1 MGNKVADYAYRLV
14 MKHSD
19 LRYKVMD
26 KVVVPEGMYTTT
38 YISDGAIM
46 LDVYELTN
54 GLRLEKMQVPLDN
67 RSIEDIADEINITLA
82 RLELQ
87 YG

>member
-1 MGNKVADYAYRLV
+1 MGKRT
-14 MKHSD
+14 SD

-46 LDVYELTN
+46 LDVFELTN

>member
-1 MGNKVADYAYRLV
+1 MGNRIAPYAYRLA

-26 KVVVPEGMYTTT
+26 KVFVPEGMYTTT
-38 YISDGAIM
+38 YVSDGGIV
-46 LDVYELTN
+46 LEVFELTN
-54 GLRLEKMQVPLDN
+54 GLRLEKMLVPLDN
-67 RSIEDIADEINITLA
+67 RTVEDVADEINVALA

>member
-1 MGNKVADYAYRLV
+1 MGNRIAPYAYRLA
-14 MKHSD
+14 MKYSD

-38 YISDGAIM
+38 YISDGAII
-46 LDVYELTN
+46 LEVFELTN

>member
-1 MGNKVADYAYRLV
+1 MGKRTI
-14 MKHSD
+14 D

-26 KVVVPEGMYTTT
+26 KVFVPEGMYTTT
-38 YISDGAIM
+38 YISDGAII
-46 LDVYELTN
+46 LDVFELTN
-54 GLRLEKMQVPLDN
+54 GLRLEKMLVPLDN
-67 RSIEDIADEINITLA
+67 RTVEDVADEINVTLA